1 MTVALRRLLAS
12 KAPAA
17 VWIIRLL
24 VGAVFV
30 SEGIQKFLFPA
41 ELGVGRFT
49 KIGLPSPEVL
59 APFVGVVEIVGL
71 GVEVVELGED
81 ALEDALEGGL
91 PRVGVVGLLSV
102 RVGAGCSI
110 VVVGDAVMV
119 RDRDTVGAVMESS
132 PPHEATSTAARPM
145 TAARETS
152 VSATPGTCRC
162 LVVIVAL
169 LVAVLPATAR
179 RSGTAAPARHVGTPP
194 AAGIDGP

>member
-1 MTVALRRLLAS
+1 MDVGCGETVAVTV
-12 KAPAA
+12 A
-17 VWIIRLL
+17 VDGVL
-24 VGAVFV
+24 VGV
-30 SEGIQKFLFPA
+30 G
-41 ELGVGRFT
+41 LG
-49 KIGLPSPEVL
+49 L
-59 APFVGVVEIVGL
+59 VVNVGL